1 VTARWLVLLL
11 AATAAAGCSTAPP
24 TPDREPTAA
33 PPPRAVVPTPP
44 APGAPPATPTPP
56 LATPPAS
63 ATRPPASPPQVSPRI
78 PNEDLATR
86 TVTTSLQR
94 TNQLVERIEPARL
107 VREQREMLSSVQ
119 DFVAKAFEALQAR
132 DVPKA
137 QILAEKAS
145 KLADELALALR
156 ISR

>member
-1 VTARWLVLLL
+1 MV
-11 AATAAAGCSTAPP
+11 
-24 TPDREPTAA
+24 
-33 PPPRAVVPTPP
+33 TPP
-44 APGAPPATPTPP
+44 GPP
-56 LATPPAS
+56 
-63 ATRPPASPPQVSPRI
+63 RPPAAPPQVSPRVA
-78 PNEDLATR
+78 NEDRATR
-86 TVTTSLQR
+86 TVTTSLHR

-107 VREQREMLSSVQ
+107 VRAQREMLSSVQ
-119 DFVAKAFEALQAR
+119 DFVAKAFEALHAR

>member
-1 VTARWLVLLL
+1 MTARWLVLLL

-24 TPDREPTAA
+24 
-33 PPPRAVVPTPP
+33 PRAVAPAPP
-44 APGAPPATPTPP
+44 APGAPPTPAPP
-56 LATPPAS
+56 LATPAPS
-63 ATRPPASPPQVSPRI
+63 PPRPPASPPPQVSPRI
-78 PNEDLATR
+78 ANEDLATR

-137 QILAEKAS
+137 QVLAEKAS